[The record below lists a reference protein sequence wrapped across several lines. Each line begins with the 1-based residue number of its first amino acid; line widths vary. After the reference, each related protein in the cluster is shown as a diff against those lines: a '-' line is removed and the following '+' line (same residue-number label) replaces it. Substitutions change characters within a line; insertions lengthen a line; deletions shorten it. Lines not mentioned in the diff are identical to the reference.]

1 MKPITYVKYPNR
13 RLYDTENSCYVTFP
27 NLRLKIMEG
36 RDIVVLD
43 NKTKED
49 VTREV
54 LVSIIMEESFVG
66 EPLFS
71 EDLMKMII
79 RFYGNPMQALL
90 TNSLDQGLQILTGI
104 WSTLSAN
111 KKNTEDSK

>member
-27 NLRLKIMEG
+27 NLRQKIMEG
-36 RDIVVLD
+36 RNIIVLD

-54 LVSIIMEESFVG
+54 LVSVIMEETIVG

-71 EDLMKMII
+71 EAFMRMLIK
-79 RFYGNPMQALL
+79 FYGHPMQGILK
-90 TNSLDQGLQILTGI
+90 NSFDQGLQTLNGI

-111 KKNTEDSK
+111 KKNSEDSK